1 MNDLITEFGDR
12 LVTLNNG
19 ASGLREGLIC
29 DVKAVGN
36 EELDFIASDET
47 LDRYGEVVKLDGWEV
62 DEYLANPVVPDSH
75 RYDSIAFLLGQTTE
89 LKIAGGKMHNRV
101 RFAMDN
107 PLGAMAY
114 KMAKGRFIRSES
126 VGFIPKAWT
135 PGKTKEEPART
146 FTKQSLLEISLVIVP
161 ANPGATVGLALKS
174 GAITRADLK
183 RAIDHITP
191 FCNEEADPDV
201 NTSAKATGLDVARLT
216 LLAQAAANVLRQS

>member
-1 MNDLITEFGDR
+1 MNELTEFGDR
-12 LVTLNNG
+12 LVTLRNG
-19 ASGLREGLIC
+19 ERGLREGMVC

-47 LDRYGEVVKLDGWEV
+47 LDRYGEVVKLDGWEL

-75 RYDSIAFLLGQTTE
+75 RYDSIAFLLGNTTQ
-89 LKIAGGKMHNRV
+89 LTIKGGKMHNRV

-114 KMAKGRFIRSES
+114 KMASKGFIRSES

-191 FCNEEADPDV
+191 FCNEEADPAV